1 MGRAWDVKPCAHRW
15 ALTMSSQL
23 CHTTTGKPKAWIHKE
38 QHALCPVSS
47 HLYYIDFNGEGDI
60 YFHIMCSAFIFFMI
74 LRYHLFPFTIQ
85 KDMWKNNLWTLYI
98 FLFHWKYNST
108 ANVSASV
115 TLSHATCRLNTS
127 HKGKTALSA
136 DTTSRTGTKRTVH
149 FSKLPTPL
157 EINCVCARQANRKK
171 H

>member
-60 YFHIMCSAFIFFMI
+60 YFHIMCSAFTFFMI

-98 FLFHWKYNST
+98 YSYFIEST
-108 ANVSASV
+108 TAQQMSVRPSPSV
-115 TLSHATCRLNTS
+115 TQPADWTRHT
-127 HKGKTALSA
+127 KGKLHYLQTQLVELVQREQFISA
-136 DTTSRTGTKRTVH
+136 
-149 FSKLPTPL
+149 
-157 EINCVCARQANRKK
+157 NCQLL
-171 H
+171 